1 MGLTPPSGL
10 NNVKKND
17 NLVLEN
23 VPKLYLKLCLWLN
36 YEFCHPLSF
45 RLLVKFVLQRKTMAD
60 SEKTGK
66 SGKYKPGE

>member
-1 MGLTPPSGL
+1 MFITDQASS
-10 NNVKKND
+10 
-17 NLVLEN
+17 E
-23 VPKLYLKLCLWLN
+23 LYLKLCLWLN